1 MGRQAYLNRL
11 ALVSVPDVVVYHSL
25 AFCLVAVALLDP
37 WMIQNIDQVRPRM
50 RFPEKLLA
58 GRLLS
63 STTTKGVM
71 SA

>member
-11 ALVSVPDVVVYHSL
+11 ALVSVLDVVVYHSL
-25 AFCLVAVALLDP
+25 PFCLVAVVLFDP
-37 WMIQNIDQVRPRM
+37 WMIQNIDQVLPRM
-50 RFPEKLLA
+50 RFPKRLLA
-58 GRLLS
+58 GRVLA